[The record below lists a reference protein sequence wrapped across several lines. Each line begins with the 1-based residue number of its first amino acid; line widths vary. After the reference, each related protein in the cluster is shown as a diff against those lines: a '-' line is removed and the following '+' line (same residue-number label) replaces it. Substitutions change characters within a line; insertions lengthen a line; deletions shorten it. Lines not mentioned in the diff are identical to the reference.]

1 MGPLSALFS
10 YWRGL
15 AICAAGGKY
24 SRLCSALPHLT
35 PQERLCIYSLALH
48 LRLFGDGH
56 YRSGTFQND
65 LAKNLRN
72 VALPSTGV
80 PLSVFCSCRPLAL
93 LFAWFLLPLAAL
105 VAAVRR
111 PSSGGG
117 SLGGAFA
124 SSLLSDW
131 SWFHYWR
138 LNCVL
143 ASYHALATSDPG
155 YGLEDSLLSLARACG
170 ALPGTFPEPC
180 RSRPRRTSRCFS
192 RRASGRASPP
202 RPPSRTGRLSSSTAT
217 RRAASDSIPSATRRT
232 EATGSCSPPSRT
244 PPRSPSC
251 CRPSRPSRPS
261 ASSPP
266 PGRACT
272 SGLPRPPPSTRAASR
287 CCPPASAR
295 GEQAPR
301 PTTHASCSTLT
312 SRRATSGA
320 ARLAR
325 TGTSSAWL
333 ALAAAR
339 SSQRVTL
346 SRCTRTAVRRCAAR

>member
-1 MGPLSALFS
+1 MGPLSALFA

-35 PQERLCIYSLALH
+35 PQERGSAASVRKAKSAVASCVLHAHSQRDASLGQHMPRTPLIGYSSARQERLCIYSLALH

-72 VALPSTGV
+72 VALPATGV

-93 LFAWFLLPLAAL
+93 LFAWLLLPLAAL

-170 ALPGTFPEPC
+170 EPSRNLPRALPEP
-180 RSRPRRTSRCFS
+180 
-192 RRASGRASPP
+192 SP
-202 RPPSRTGRLSSSTAT
+202 
-217 RRAASDSIPSATRRT
+217 
-232 EATGSCSPPSRT
+232 
-244 PPRSPSC
+244 
-251 CRPSRPSRPS
+251 
-261 ASSPP
+261 
-266 PGRACT
+266 
-272 SGLPRPPPSTRAASR
+272 
-287 CCPPASAR
+287 
-295 GEQAPR
+295 
-301 PTTHASCSTLT
+301 
-312 SRRATSGA
+312 
-320 ARLAR
+320 
-325 TGTSSAWL
+325 
-333 ALAAAR
+333 
-339 SSQRVTL
+339 
-346 SRCTRTAVRRCAAR
+346 